1 MCGYQLVYNAL
12 QPCFVKCMYSA
23 VGHLYKQGSTSPTS
37 GVKRLDKQNRHG
49 LAVAVPACWNRMLQ
63 LTYKYCSNN
72 VLRPSAG
79 DMAAP
84 YPVPE
89 DPKTTRKSLGQFWK
103 DTRQAR
109 RDNPQDK
116 SLVAPGLQQYQGA
129 VTWPQSGRP
138 MHATLQQAV
147 KKQPFSGTRAW
158 LTPRIVAGL
167 CCLFLLIP
175 IAAAVIGDRILQ
187 VKDPDYVPTRCE
199 RLRGYHRSQHAR
211 SLAQCCYLLEYS
223 CQSLPS
229 SHALHALHTYA
240 RVDGACG
247 PTCRR
252 CTCCM
257 WRTP

>member
-129 VTWPQSGRP
+129 VTWPRSGRLTC
-138 MHATLQQAV
+138 MLHCNRQSRSSRFLSRGMGHA
-147 KKQPFSGTRAW
+147 PHCSGPV
-158 LTPRIVAGL
+158 LSVPS
-167 CCLFLLIP
+167 
-175 IAAAVIGDRILQ
+175 
-187 VKDPDYVPTRCE
+187 DPYHCNSH
-199 RLRGYHRSQHAR
+199 RGQTSAR
-211 SLAQCCYLLEYS
+211 QR
-223 CQSLPS
+223 P
-229 SHALHALHTYA
+229 
-240 RVDGACG
+240 
-247 PTCRR
+247 
-252 CTCCM
+252 
-257 WRTP
+257 